1 MTVTPDMSTERAFVR
16 SVEMRP
22 GYDFRSDPDPDKRT
36 RGCHGAEL
44 TFVTRGPIATVTFM
58 VMTGWL
64 PALMH
69 RFGTR
74 VNEVAPGPYAG
85 PVTIHA
91 GEPIQALAGAMLG
104 PDECTYTPTG
114 RCWSMPGHL
123 IGETAWERLGQGH
136 DALWA
141 FLEDEIYPQWTEG

>member
-1 MTVTPDMSTERAFVR
+1 MTVTPDTGFVR

-22 GYDFRSDPDPDKRT
+22 GWDYRSDPDPDLRG

-64 PALMH
+64 PNIMLP
-69 RFGTR
+69 FGQR
-74 VNEVAPGPYAG
+74 VNEVPHGPYAG

-91 GEPIQALAGAMLG
+91 DDPIPVLAGALLG
-104 PDECTYTPTG
+104 PDECTYTTTG

-123 IGETAWERLGQGH
+123 VGEAAFARLGQGH
-136 DALWA
+136 DSLWS
-141 FLEDEIYPQWTEG
+141 FLEEEIYPQWTEG